1 MKKLLLLLVGFV
13 VAFAVGAQDYSGWY
27 VNVPH
32 DGNSW
37 GDNGVQPSNGIA
49 SNELAIGTGKFGIKV
64 WNGSSDLWYAA
75 SGAIEQGTWVTL
87 ESKSDKNAAQSANMT
102 IKGATSGQTFVVEF
116 DCATNKVKVTPKG
129 GEVVSS
135 EYKIKG
141 TFTGSG
147 WILVNLPYEHEFDG
161 TQGEQQYGIDK
172 NGAFIS
178 HNNTF
183 SGETQ
188 RLKLEGN
195 AGNNKIAANFQ
206 GKVRFSVDGD
216 YLVVEK
222 VIEVIEDTYTYFLYQ
237 TNGTEL
243 GQFTGNPYE
252 FTYNI
257 TAPLAADT
265 PLCVRRVKND
275 DKSDYTAFRLNS
287 QLTYDGTNGGDKTLQ
302 ENGNVIVLKK
312 ALEGA
317 VKFVLSVTGNTPSSL
332 NISGGEI
339 KNTGDD
345 QYTVYFYDQNNVGT
359 EIYGHIWH
367 NASDG
372 EFTFKDWGSKDPA
385 IKFQPTGKYIR
396 SSEGK
401 LFPLYSLTFNWGHQ
415 PTHII
420 IYNGEQN
427 GAKKYTL
434 DGVDVPYTNNGYY
447 TNGSTKAETD
457 RQPVDP
463 DEPVTL
469 YMHFKEDLIF
479 EADGGEKAT
488 PWCNILNG
496 STFINGQTR
505 DDAHKMTRISEKY
518 QIYAYTLTP
527 EEALQGNNVEF
538 SFKKKNSND
547 YSTFRASNSEKFNQ
561 SRWTEFIYSTARGDA
576 NLQYAVQSYLSYP
589 EFREIDSKGRPA
601 VYLVGDPNGALTNL
615 TWEPENAYEFVNKD
629 NACFYIPVNV
639 EAGKNTIFKISWI
652 NVKEIKKNATEG
664 MTNSARDW
672 ATYDLGIVGIY
683 ARHEYPEGSIDM
695 SEAIKQNA
703 YGQSINCTV
712 FGINSSM
719 RYCNYNQY
727 NYVVDGSKMTPGE
740 YFIVI
745 DTHEECRTVTLTD
758 FDPNPSV
765 EVTASGVEKIDL
777 TPEQAKALHRHRDHL
792 HCAAT
797 NGHIYMDRVNA
808 RSGSLAVHGSP
819 GLDINNAGYDIQYTI
834 TMNGDEVLHYTGKP
848 GRIDLKYLP
857 AAQSNDIV
865 CRAKYTDKDRTEKV
879 VNGIVVRA
887 GRKGTGLTFH
897 SRRGEGTMTTIEDFA
912 APEAEILNA
921 KYAMGFAG
929 VYGVLV
935 DAVKMS
941 VNTEHN
947 VYGDIDFTIDADQTI
962 DKRRRVQI
970 LHANHPVG
978 NAYGEYALGG
988 WTPLVENWN
997 WEENPGD
1004 EPENPNEETYDFENG
1019 TNDWSSMMLDPEKDV
1034 PLFITRYTM
1043 ISDQSQLE
1051 DKTLEGKAYAIY
1063 PFIYETNPTVTVV
1076 EEETPASAPA
1086 RAARANALPADMSG
1100 FALAQYP
1107 VTTDIS
1113 YPLSGNAA
1121 ISGVADVIAE
1131 GGNEAEAVY
1140 YTISGI
1146 RVNGDP
1152 APGIYVRVR
1161 GDKVEKVV
1169 VR

>member
-13 VAFAVGAQDYSGWY
+13 VAFAAGAQDYSGWY
-27 VNVPH
+27 VNIPH

-37 GDNGVQPSNGIA
+37 ENNGVQPSNGIA

-64 WNGSSDLWYAA
+64 WNGSSDLWYAT

-141 TFTGSG
+141 TFTGTG
-147 WILVNLPYEHEFDG
+147 WILVDLPYEHEFDG

-222 VIEVIEDTYTYFLYQ
+222 VIEVIEDTYTYFLYE
-237 TNGTEL
+237 TSGTEL

-257 TAPLAADT
+257 ATPLAADT

-275 DKSDYTAFRLNS
+275 NKNDYTAFRLNS

-302 ENGNVIVLKK
+302 ENGNVIMLKK

-339 KNTGDD
+339 KGSGDNE
-345 QYTVYFYDQNNVGT
+345 YTVYFYDQNNVGT
-359 EIYGHIWH
+359 EIYAHLW
-367 NASDG
+367 N
-372 EFTFKDWGSKDPA
+372 GSKIITTWGNPGA
-385 IKFQPTGKYIR
+385 AFKFQPTGKYIR
-396 SSEGK
+396 NSNGK
-401 LFPLYSLTFNWGHQ
+401 LHPLFKLTFTCESEPAN
-415 PTHII
+415 IL
-420 IYNGEQN
+420 IYNGT
-427 GAKKYTL
+427 GTGTKKYT
-434 DGVDVPYTNNGYY
+434 DDANFVNNGYY
-447 TNGSTKAETD
+447 TNGSTTAETD
-457 RQPVDP
+457 RTPVDF
-463 DEPVTL
+463 DEDVII

-479 EADGGEKAT
+479 EADGGEAAT

-496 STFINGQTR
+496 STFINGQGR
-505 DDAHKMTRISEKY
+505 DDAHKMTRVSEKY
-518 QIYAYTLTP
+518 QIYSYKLTSD
-527 EEALQGNNVEF
+527 EIINGNNVEF

-547 YSTFRASNSEKFNQ
+547 YSTFRASNAEKFNQ
-561 SRWTEFIYSTARGDA
+561 ARWTEFIYSTARRGE
-576 NLQYAVQSYLSYP
+576 NLQYAVQTYLSYP
-589 EFREIDSKGRPA
+589 EFREIDAKGRPA
-601 VYLVGDPNGALTNL
+601 VYLVGDPNGAINGLS
-615 TWEPENAYEFVNKD
+615 WSPADAYEFVNKD
-629 NACFYIPVNV
+629 NACFYIPVAV
-639 EAGKNTIFKISWI
+639 TTGKNTIFKISWI
-652 NVKEIKKNATEG
+652 NVKEVKKNATQD
-664 MTNSARDW
+664 MTDDARDW
-672 ATYDLGIVGIY
+672 ATYDLGIVGIDDL
-683 ARHEYPEGSIDM
+683 HEYPEGSLDM
-695 SEAIKQNA
+695 TDAIKQNA
-703 YGQSINCTV
+703 YGQSINCAV

-727 NYVVDGSKMTPGE
+727 NYVVDGSKMIPGN

-745 DTHEECRTVTLTD
+745 DTHDECRTVTLTD

-777 TPEQAKALHRHRDHL
+777 TPDQAKALHRHRDHL

-808 RSGSLAVHGSP
+808 RSGSLTVHGST

-848 GRIDLKYLP
+848 GRIDMKYLP

-865 CRAKYTDKDRTEKV
+865 CRAKYTDKDRTEKKEGDV
-879 VNGIVVRA
+879 VVRQ

-897 SRRGEGTMTTIEDFA
+897 SRRGEGTMTSEENFA
-912 APEAEILNA
+912 APKAEILNA
-921 KYAMGFAG
+921 KYAMGYAG

-935 DAVKMS
+935 DGVKMS

-947 VYGDIDFTIDADQTI
+947 VYGDLDFTIDADQTI
-962 DKRRRVQI
+962 DKRRRVQL

-978 NAYGEYALGG
+978 NAYGGYAFAG
-988 WTPLVENWN
+988 WTPLIENWT

-1004 EPENPNEETYDFENG
+1004 EPENPDEDKYDFENG
-1019 TNDWSSMMLDPEKDV
+1019 TNDWSSMMLDPNKDV

-1043 ISDQSQLE
+1043 ISDKNQLE

-1063 PFIYETNPTVTVV
+1063 PFIYETNPTITVV
-1076 EEETPASAPA
+1076 EETPASAPA
-1086 RAARANALPADMSG
+1086 RAARANDLPADMNG

-1107 VTTDIS
+1107 VTTDITF
-1113 YPLSGNAA
+1113 PLTGSSA
-1121 ISGVADVIAE
+1121 ISGVADVLAE
-1131 GGNEAEAVY
+1131 GDGDAEATY
-1140 YTISGI
+1140 YTISGV
-1146 RVNGDP
+1146 RVEGVP
-1152 APGIYVRVR
+1152 APGIYVRLC